1 MLGGLEKVFAMHNDK
16 PLRVLLTG
24 GAGFLGKRVISELRD
39 LGATRNRPLYI
50 RSLDLLP
57 CESADDSVEGDI
69 SQSTVVDDAA
79 RDIDVIVHAAAMID
93 WGNTPR
99 HRIVEV
105 NLDGTRHLL
114 EAARRN
120 GVGAVVYTGTM
131 DAVMDGGPLPDID
144 EDQPYPSRFMDAYSE
159 SKALAEQA
167 VLAANDESLRTVVLR
182 ACGMYGEADPY
193 HMDNVLTSA
202 RAGKLTF
209 RVGSSET
216 VFEHV
221 YVGNVAYAHAL
232 ATFAMVEE
240 ERPAIAG
247 NKYFVTDQPADN
259 FFEFMRKFVERLG
272 YEFPPASRSIPAWA
286 ALLAG
291 RANERFA
298 KLVQPLWKLRPVLTK
313 SSVSVLTN
321 SISIK
326 STRLANDLGYEPR
339 YTVEEAFE
347 RVVSYYEP
355 EFGRT
360 PRQ

>member
-1 MLGGLEKVFAMHNDK
+1 MHNDT

-39 LGATRNRPLYI
+39 LGAARDRSLYI
-50 RSLDLLP
+50 RSIDLLP

-69 SQSTVVDDAA
+69 SQPNVVDAAA
-79 RDIDVIVHAAAMID
+79 RDIDVIIHAAAMID

-99 HRIVEV
+99 SRIFEV
-105 NLDGTRHLL
+105 NLDGTRHVLD
-114 EAARRN
+114 AARRN
-120 GVGAVVYTGTM
+120 GVRALVYTGTM
-131 DAVMDGGPLPDID
+131 DAVMDGGSLLAID
-144 EDQPYPSRFMDAYSE
+144 ESQPYPSRFMDAYSE

-167 VLAANDESLRTVVLR
+167 VLEANDESLRTVVLR

-202 RAGKLTF
+202 RDGKLTF
-209 RVGSSET
+209 RVGSPET

-232 ATFAMVEE
+232 ATLAMVQEE
-240 ERPAIAG
+240 PAAIVG

-286 ALLAG
+286 AMLAG

-298 KLVQPLWKLRPVLTK
+298 RLVQPVWKLRPVLTT

-321 SISIK
+321 SISIH
-326 STRLANDLGYEPR
+326 STRLADDLGYEPR
-339 YTVEEAFE
+339 YSVDEAFE
-347 RVVSYYEP
+347 RVVSDYEP
-355 EFGRT
+355 EFGRS
-360 PRQ
+360 

>member
-1 MLGGLEKVFAMHNDK
+1 MHNDT

-39 LGATRNRPLYI
+39 LGAARDRSLYI
-50 RSLDLLP
+50 RSIDLLP

-69 SQSTVVDDAA
+69 SQPNVVDAAA
-79 RDIDVIVHAAAMID
+79 RDIDVIIHAAAMID

-99 HRIVEV
+99 SRIFEV
-105 NLDGTRHLL
+105 NLDGTRHVLD
-114 EAARRN
+114 AARRN
-120 GVGAVVYTGTM
+120 GVRALVYTGTM
-131 DAVMDGGPLPDID
+131 DAVMDGGSLLAID
-144 EDQPYPSRFMDAYSE
+144 ESQPYPSRFMDAYSE

-167 VLAANDESLRTVVLR
+167 VLEANDESLRTVVLR

-202 RAGKLTF
+202 RDGKLTF
-209 RVGSSET
+209 RVGSPET

-232 ATFAMVEE
+232 ATFAMVQEE
-240 ERPAIAG
+240 PAAIVG

-286 ALLAG
+286 AMLAG

-298 KLVQPLWKLRPVLTK
+298 RLVQPVWKLRPVLTT

-321 SISIK
+321 SISIH
-326 STRLANDLGYEPR
+326 STRLADDLGYEPR
-339 YTVEEAFE
+339 YSVDEAFE
-347 RVVSYYEP
+347 RVVSDYEP
-355 EFGRT
+355 EFGRS
-360 PRQ
+360 

>member
-1 MLGGLEKVFAMHNDK
+1 MHNDT

-39 LGATRNRPLYI
+39 LGAARDRSLYI
-50 RSLDLLP
+50 RIIDLLP

-69 SQSTVVDDAA
+69 SQPNVVDAAA
-79 RDIDVIVHAAAMID
+79 RDIDVIIHAAAMIY

-99 HRIVEV
+99 SRIFEV
-105 NLDGTRHLL
+105 NLDGTRHVLD
-114 EAARRN
+114 AARRN
-120 GVGAVVYTGTM
+120 GVRALVYTGTM
-131 DAVMDGGPLPDID
+131 DAVMDGGSLLAID
-144 EDQPYPSRFMDAYSE
+144 ESQPYPSRFMDAYSE

-167 VLAANDESLRTVVLR
+167 VLEANDESLRTVVLR

-202 RAGKLTF
+202 RDGKLTF
-209 RVGSSET
+209 RVGSPET

-232 ATFAMVEE
+232 ATFAMVQEE
-240 ERPAIAG
+240 PAAIVG

-286 ALLAG
+286 AMLAG

-298 KLVQPLWKLRPVLTK
+298 RLVQPVWKLRPVLTT

-321 SISIK
+321 SISIH
-326 STRLANDLGYEPR
+326 STRLADDLGYEPR

-347 RVVSYYEP
+347 RVVSDYEP
-355 EFGRT
+355 EFGRS
-360 PRQ
+360 